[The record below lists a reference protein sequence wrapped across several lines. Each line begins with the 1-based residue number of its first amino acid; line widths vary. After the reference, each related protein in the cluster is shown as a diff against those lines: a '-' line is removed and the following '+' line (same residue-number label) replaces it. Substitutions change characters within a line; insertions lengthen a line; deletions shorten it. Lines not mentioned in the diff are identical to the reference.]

1 MTFRE
6 IDKPQD
12 LVLAEM
18 APVVPLQLKLVTPEL
33 LDLLLDVAG
42 SRPQL
47 HEGLEGGLDAE
58 DALQVAG
65 VRQEPQGGHHCPLE
79 VREAGRCPCQLH
91 PQLLVVTRN

>member
-6 IDKPQD
+6 IHKPQN
-12 LVLAEM
+12 LVLAHM
-18 APVVPLQLKLVTPEL
+18 APVIPLQLKLVTPEL

-42 SRPQL
+42 ARPQL

-58 DALQVAG
+58 DAIQVAG
-65 VRQEPQGGHHCPLE
+65 VRQEPQGGHGRPLE
-79 VREAGRCPCQLH
+79 VREAGRCPGQLQ

>member
-1 MTFRE
+1 M
-6 IDKPQD
+6 
-12 LVLAEM
+12 L
-18 APVVPLQLKLVTPEL
+18 PVVPLQLKLVAPEL

-42 SRPQL
+42 ARPQL

-65 VRQEPQGGHHCPLE
+65 VRQEPQGGHHRPLE
-79 VREAGRCPCQLH
+79 VREAGRGPCQLQ